1 MLKKLGISFLIVFPL
16 VIAVA
21 ILFNASLP
29 KPLFFGLFMLSA
41 VCIPLG
47 ASFWAMFTNER
58 KRKNIK
64 LIFLIISLSLVV
76 LSYFVLRN
84 FQIPGTAIT
93 GLVGIFWYCFAF
105 APMQLSHN
113 YRKWKPYLIKKI
125 ETVLLVSLDFVSMNF
140 IALGL
145 LFKYL
150 HWPFANILIYSG
162 AIILLVALF
171 FWNFKF
177 KKEVVLRKLS
187 EDELKIKHQE
197 ITDSINYAKRIQSAI
212 LPSDRLISELLPNS
226 FVLYL
231 PKDVVAGDFYWLEKT
246 ENEILF
252 AVADCTGHG
261 VPGAMVSVVCNNA
274 LNRVVKEYKL
284 TIPGEIL
291 DKTRSLIIEEFEKS
305 EEEVKDGMDIA
316 LCSIVGDKLSYAGA
330 HNPLVIIRNGELIEI
345 KANKQPIGKYDKI
358 QAFTTHEVQL
368 QKGDRIYLFSDGYID
383 QFGGEF
389 GKKLKSKYFKEILLA
404 NQNKSIKLQK
414 DAFELAFQNWKGNYE
429 QIDDVCLIGIEF

>member
-1 MLKKLGISFLIVFPL
+1 MLKKLGISFIIVFSL
-16 VIAVA
+16 VVA
-21 ILFNASLP
+21 CAIYFNALLP
-29 KPLFFGLFMLSA
+29 RSLFFALFMLSA

-47 ASFWAMFTNER
+47 TSFWAISTSER

-64 LIFLIISLSLVV
+64 LIFLIISLSLIFI
-76 LSYFVLRN
+76 SYFILKS
-84 FQIPGTAIT
+84 FHIPGTSIT

-113 YRKWKPYLIKKI
+113 YRKWKPYLMKKI
-125 ETVLLVSLDFVSMNF
+125 ETILLVSLDFVSMNL
-140 IALGL
+140 IALGF
-145 LFKYL
+145 LFKFL
-150 HWPFANILIYSG
+150 HWPLGNLLVSTG
-162 AIILLVALF
+162 SIILFIALF

-177 KKEVVLRKLS
+177 KKEVVLRKQS

-212 LPSDRLISELLPNS
+212 LPSERLISELLPNS
-226 FVLYL
+226 FILYL

-274 LNRVVKEYKL
+274 LNRAVKEYKL

-316 LCSIVGDKLSYAGA
+316 LCAIVGDKLSYAGA
-330 HNPLVIIRNGELIEI
+330 HNPLLIVRNGELIEI

-358 QAFTTHEVQL
+358 VPFDTQEIQL
-368 QKGDRIYLFSDGYID
+368 LKGDRIYLFSDGYID

-389 GKKLKSKYFKEILLA
+389 GKKLKSKYFKEILLS
-404 NQNKSIKLQK
+404 NQRKSIQEQK
-414 DAFELAFQNWKGNYE
+414 IVFELAFQNWKGKYE

>member
-1 MLKKLGISFLIVFPL
+1 MLKKLGLSLLIIFSL
-16 VIAVA
+16 TIAGVIF
-21 ILFNASLP
+21 FNALIP
-29 KPLFFGLFMLSA
+29 APLFYGIFMLSA

-47 ASFWAMFTNER
+47 ASFWALSTNER

-64 LIFLIISLSLVV
+64 LIFLIISLTLVV

-105 APMQLSHN
+105 APMQLSYN
-113 YRKWKPYLIKKI
+113 YNKWKPYLIKKI
-125 ETVLLVSLDFVSMNF
+125 ETVLLVSLDFVSMNL
-140 IALGL
+140 IALGY
-145 LFKYL
+145 LFKFL
-150 HWPFANILIYSG
+150 QWPFGNILITTGS
-162 AIILLVALF
+162 IILFVALF

-177 KKEVVLRKLS
+177 KKEVVLRKQS
-187 EDELKIKHQE
+187 EDELKIKHEE
-197 ITDSINYAKRIQSAI
+197 ITDSINYAKRIQRAI
-212 LPSDRLISELLPNS
+212 LPSERLISDLLSNS

-246 ENEILF
+246 DNEILF

-274 LNRVVKEYKL
+274 LNRAVKEYKC

-316 LCSIVGDKLSYAGA
+316 LCSLVGDKLTYAGA
-330 HNPLVIIRNGELIEI
+330 HNPLLIVRNGELIEI
-345 KANKQPIGKYDKI
+345 KANKQPIGKYDKL

-389 GKKLKSKYFKEILLA
+389 GKKLKSKYFKELILSFQA
-404 NQNKSIKLQK
+404 KTIEHQK
-414 DAFELAFQNWKGNYE
+414 ELFENAFKNWKGNYD
-429 QIDDVCLIGIEF
+429 QVDDICLIGIEY